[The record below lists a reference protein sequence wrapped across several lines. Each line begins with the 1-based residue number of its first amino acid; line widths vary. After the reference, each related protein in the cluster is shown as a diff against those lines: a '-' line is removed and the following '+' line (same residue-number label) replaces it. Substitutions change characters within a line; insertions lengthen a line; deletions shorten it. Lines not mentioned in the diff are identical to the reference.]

1 MDAKSTIVT
10 SSNKFKTHRYTKE
23 EVDYF
28 ALYHGIFDILLLV
41 PINVVEGK
49 ISISFTYPYKK
60 VKTANN
66 QKDYKDFAFEKVI
79 GE

>member
-1 MDAKSTIVT
+1 MCLTVNQEI
-10 SSNKFKTHRYTKE
+10 
-23 EVDYF
+23 
-28 ALYHGIFDILLLV
+28 
-41 PINVVEGK
+41 VEGK

-66 QKDYKDFAFEKVI
+66 QKDYKDFTFEKVI

>member
-1 MDAKSTIVT
+1 MLKSTIVT
-10 SSNKFKTHRYTKE
+10 SSNKFRTHRYTKE

-28 ALYHGIFDILLLV
+28 ALYHSIFDILLLV

-60 VKTANN
+60 VKMANN
-66 QKDYKDFAFEKVI
+66 QKDYKDFTFEKVI